1 MTSMR
6 PAEIAVRVAI
16 IILTVATAII
26 HFRQAFLFLIPDILF
41 VLNGI
46 SYLGLLAALYLPIAR
61 LAAYKNII
69 RFALIGFTALTI
81 VLWFAITGGYGT
93 SIAYIDK
100 AIEAVLIVMLVIDA
114 RFASRRA

>member
-1 MTSMR
+1 MTGMK

-41 VLNGI
+41 VLNGLG
-46 SYLGLLAALYLPIAR
+46 YLGLLAALCLPIPQ
-61 LAAYKNII
+61 LSGYENLI
-69 RFALIGFTALTI
+69 RFALIGYTALTI
-81 VLWFAITGGYGT
+81 VLWFVITGGYGT

-100 AIEAVLIVMLVIDA
+100 VIEVVLIAMLMVEA